1 MKKYYIFIFL
11 VFKTIL
17 YSQNSVQLKL
27 VKTERIKVDNL
38 LGVDRFDSY
47 YYLNNNAF
55 EKKQIDKIFS
65 YSNLQ
70 LGKID
75 QVKIFKGFFNDS
87 LKTSELLSRQFSF
100 AFIDCDIYES
110 ANDAFKY
117 LQTRLSRGAFIMIDD
132 FSSIDKNGN
141 SIYKSFVEHF
151 EIGNE
156 VILYSTYSNGKV
168 YRYMKET

>member
-65 YSNLQ
+65 YTLFAHPILMTLVKSSTLNL
-70 LGKID
+70 G
-75 QVKIFKGFFNDS
+75 
-87 LKTSELLSRQFSF
+87 LS
-100 AFIDCDIYES
+100 
-110 ANDAFKY
+110 
-117 LQTRLSRGAFIMIDD
+117 
-132 FSSIDKNGN
+132 
-141 SIYKSFVEHF
+141 
-151 EIGNE
+151 
-156 VILYSTYSNGKV
+156 
-168 YRYMKET
+168 

>member
-1 MKKYYIFIFL
+1 MKKYYIFIFI

-17 YSQNSVQLKL
+17 YAQNSVQLKL

-55 EKKQIDKIFS
+55 EKKQIHKIFS

-75 QVKIFKGFFNDS
+75 QVKIFNALKIALLHKDFN
-87 LKTSELLSRQFSF
+87 TIVLLDNRLAEIRIIDFNNIFPYRRISQIAYANENSF
-100 AFIDCDIYES
+100 WLTFLLITD
-110 ANDAFKY
+110 
-117 LQTRLSRGAFIMIDD
+117 
-132 FSSIDKNGN
+132 
-141 SIYKSFVEHF
+141 
-151 EIGNE
+151 
-156 VILYSTYSNGKV
+156 
-168 YRYMKET
+168 